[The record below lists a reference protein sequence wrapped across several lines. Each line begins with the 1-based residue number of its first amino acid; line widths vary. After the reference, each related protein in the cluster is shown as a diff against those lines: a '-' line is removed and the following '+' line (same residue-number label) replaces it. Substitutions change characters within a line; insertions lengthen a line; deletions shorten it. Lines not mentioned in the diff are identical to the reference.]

1 MTTLSIRQCT
11 HIHINCTKCE
21 HCSRQTNERRRAAV
35 ASSSAGYFKRCWCV
49 PVPAPNASH
58 MNFDMCGYG
67 FMCISFSFAWY
78 IFHIKYTHL
87 MLTHYSMVLIVFS
100 MVLCVFFRHVFTID
114 IYYDWRISQV
124 ISQEHKVSYD
134 EKKCCQCIRA
144 RSLSHMKFGAQCC
157 SCVVHAHTFITFTNT
172 SKS

>member
-100 MVLCVFFRHVFTID
+100 MVLCVFFSPCFYDRYILRLTHITSYFTGTQGFIRRKKMLSV
-114 IYYDWRISQV
+114 YSRALSISHE
-124 ISQEHKVSYD
+124 IWCPMLLMCCTRTHFYNIHK
-134 EKKCCQCIRA
+134 
-144 RSLSHMKFGAQCC
+144 H
-157 SCVVHAHTFITFTNT
+157 
-172 SKS
+172 